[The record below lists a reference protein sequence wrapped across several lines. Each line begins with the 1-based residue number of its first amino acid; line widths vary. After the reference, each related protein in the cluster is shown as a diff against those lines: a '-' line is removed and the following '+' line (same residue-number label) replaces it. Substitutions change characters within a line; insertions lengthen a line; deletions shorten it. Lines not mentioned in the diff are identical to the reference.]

1 MGLLVDDALTA
12 IAKWGRRAAV
22 TAAQLVEKKEGETA
36 ETADGWKEGR
46 KAETG
51 I

>member
-12 IAKWGRRAAV
+12 IAKGGRRAAV

-36 ETADGWKEGR
+36 DGWKEGR